1 MCPCDQPLAGTGQA
15 GVDGVKM
22 QALVVS
28 EQLLRPGPGQAG
40 GALGPRGDQGKPF
53 VDGVQYRPHLIDG
66 CLAGTGL
73 RIEPW

>member
-1 MCPCDQPLAGTGQA
+1 
-15 GVDGVKM
+15 M

-28 EQLLRPGPGQAG
+28 EQLLRPGPGRAG
-40 GALGPRGDQGKPF
+40 DTLSAHGDQGRPF

-66 CLAGTGL
+66 GLAGTGP